1 MRHLR
6 YVFPARRAAA
16 GARAAMGTEST
27 EPTLRDVFRCKGLEE
42 AANDMRRRVQVAMAL
57 DLIAAPYAKV
67 LGNHFNPED
76 FLSASEQLMANSNFV
91 LVLHAGAIWWYHCF
105 LRDHLVARHITRISA
120 RSQPDET
127 VVIHLETGPWSRRLL
142 LSPAKAPDAGS
153 GVSLRQM
160 LATGVFQV
168 DREIATVLDDE
179 AFQELCQRDLY
190 PISEELSTDDAAKAA
205 AHIGLHEPAPLVI
218 EDSEGTL
225 NRLEALPPWLKSP
238 LQWHGRWFCRYFG
251 NLSLAMGITSVLVW
265 LPPDFFPALA
275 LEQADPTAE

>member
-1 MRHLR
+1 
-6 YVFPARRAAA
+6 
-16 GARAAMGTEST
+16 
-27 EPTLRDVFRCKGLEE
+27 
-42 AANDMRRRVQVAMAL
+42 MAL

-120 RSQPDET
+120 ERSERSPDET
-127 VVIHLETGPWSRRLL
+127 RVIHLETGPWSRRLL
-142 LSPAKAPDAGS
+142 LSPEAPDAG

-168 DREIATVLDDE
+168 DRERGTVLDDE
-179 AFQELCQRDLY
+179 AFQELSQRDFY

-205 AHIGLHEPAPLVI
+205 VHIGLHEPAALMVD
-218 EDSEGTL
+218 DSEGAL
-225 NRLEALPPWLKSP
+225 NRLEGLPPWLKSP

-265 LPPDFFPALA
+265 LPPDSFPSFSFGAS
-275 LEQADPTAE
+275 

>member
-1 MRHLR
+1 
-6 YVFPARRAAA
+6 
-16 GARAAMGTEST
+16 
-27 EPTLRDVFRCKGLEE
+27 
-42 AANDMRRRVQVAMAL
+42 MRRRVQVAMAL
-57 DLIAAPYAKV
+57 DLIVAPYAKV

-120 RSQPDET
+120 ERSQPDET
-127 VVIHLETGPWSRRLL
+127 MVIHLQTGPWSRRLL
-142 LSPAKAPDAGS
+142 LSPKGAPDVGQSA
-153 GVSLRQM
+153 VSLRQM
-160 LATGVFQV
+160 LATGAFQV
-168 DREIATVLDDE
+168 DREMGTVLDDE

-205 AHIGLHEPAPLVI
+205 VHIGLHEPAALVV

-225 NRLEALPPWLKSP
+225 NRLEALPPWLQSP

-265 LPPDFFPALA
+265 LPRDSFPSLSFG
-275 LEQADPTAE
+275 ADPTAE